1 MKKAWF
7 ASLSALP
14 LPVFGHEGHGFS
26 SAMNVLH
33 YIVEPEHV
41 APLLIVAILAGGWRW
56 FRARAPKATETLPR
70 SGRGRA
76 N

>member
-1 MKKAWF
+1 
-7 ASLSALP
+7 
-14 LPVFGHEGHGFS
+14 
-26 SAMNVLH
+26 MNVLH